1 MLTTY
6 DTIQELR
13 AELASCH
20 MTLRERAGVQA
31 ALDAALT
38 EQAEL
43 DRAFDKATAAL
54 LAGEA
59 AF

>member
-20 MTLRERAGVQA
+20 MTQRERAGVQA
-31 ALDAALT
+31 ALEAALA
-38 EQAEL
+38 EQAQL
-43 DRAFDKATAAL
+43 DRAFDKATATL
-54 LAGEA
+54 
-59 AF
+59 